1 MQNLKRSEN
10 ETDCISVGFQRL
22 LLLFAKAAIGSDWPI
37 GEGKKLKA
45 SLRKRELKATSFYS
59 SFV

>member
-10 ETDCISVGFQRL
+10 ETDCLSVGFQRL
-22 LLLFAKAAIGSDWPI
+22 LLRFANSTCDWPI

-45 SLRKRELKATSFYS
+45 SLHKRELKATSFYS